1 MISATTQTKSPV
13 RMIVLSGLLVGTLD
27 ILAAIIVSGAEP
39 LRVLQYI
46 SSGVFGR
53 EQAFAGGYTTAAWGL
68 AFHYAIAFSWTV
80 IFFFLFPKIH
90 VRLKNVF
97 ITGIAIGLMIWVGMN
112 LVVVPLSSVA
122 RGPYTWRGFF
132 INASILIVMI
142 GIPLSW
148 VYTRYYFPKKG

>member
-1 MISATTQTKSPV
+1 MISAATRSKSPTKV
-13 RMIVLSGLLVGTLD
+13 LLLSGLLVGTLD
-27 ILAAIIVSGAEP
+27 ILTAIIVSGAGAV
-39 LRVLQYI
+39 RVLQYV

-53 EQAFAGGYTTAAWGL
+53 DAAFAGGYTTAAWGL

-80 IFFFLFPKIH
+80 IFFFLFPKLY

-97 ITGIAIGLMIWVGMN
+97 LTGIVIGLLIWMAMN
-112 LVVVPLSSVA
+112 LVVVPLSNVM

-142 GIPLSW
+142 GMPLSW
-148 VYTRYYFPKKG
+148 IYSRYYFPKKG